1 MSLKKGVEIIES
13 ISGPVPINEVASA
26 IIAVVGTADAGDLA
40 TLNIVRT
47 AKEAAALYGTS
58 GTLGEAFDAIYDHVK
73 TLTVV
78 AIRVATDGTESTQI
92 ANIVAG
98 LKLIEDAYGQFG
110 LFPKIIIAPGYS
122 HKTGVGA
129 EMVAVGNKIGAV
141 SIIDAPE
148 TATPEQAVAFKGA
161 FSDYRAIVTYP
172 RVKTLN
178 NDGQVVATW
187 LSARYAALMAQV
199 DKNQTGDNDP
209 TGYWCSPSNR
219 VLQGVVGLERSI
231 QFNPKD
237 NDNALNYLAGQGLV
251 SVLNDGSGFRA
262 WGNRSTAFPSKSD
275 SLTFIP
281 WRRTMDII
289 EESIQFF
296 TRQFLDKPMFTR
308 PNDIATS
315 LVGQIELSV
324 NDFLRS
330 KVGTALVYGKCELR
344 IEDNPLINLANGQV
358 KYHLQAT
365 PPVPLEHVTHEAEVY
380 VPGLETALKQLL
392 GG

>member
-1 MSLKKGVEIIES
+1 MSLQKGIEIIET
-13 ISGPVPINEVASA
+13 ISGPIPINEVASA
-26 IIAVVGTADAGDLA
+26 IIAVVGTADMGDLDA
-40 TLNIVRT
+40 IKIVRT
-47 AKEAAALYGTS
+47 ADEAEALYGTN
-58 GTLGEAFDAIYDHVK
+58 GTLGEAFDAIYDHVQ

-78 AIRVATDGTESTQI
+78 AIRVAEDGTESTQI
-92 ANIVAG
+92 ANVVAG
-98 LKLIEDAYGQFG
+98 LKRIEDAYGEYG
-110 LFPKIIIAPGYS
+110 LFPKIIIAPGFS
-122 HKTGVGA
+122 HKIGVGA
-129 EMVAVGNKIGAV
+129 EMIAIGNKIGAV
-141 SIIDAPE
+141 SVIDAPE
-148 TATPEQAVAFKGA
+148 TATPEQAVTFKGA

-178 NDGQVVATW
+178 NAGQVVATW

-199 DKNQTGDNDP
+199 DKNQTGEP
-209 TGYWCSPSNR
+209 HHTGYWCSPSNY
-219 VLQGVVGLERSI
+219 VLKGVVGVERSI
-231 QFNPKD
+231 QYNPRD
-237 NDNALNYLAGQGLV
+237 NDNALNYLAGQGIV

-308 PNDIATS
+308 PNDLATS
-315 LVGQIELSV
+315 MIGQIELSV

-344 IEDNPLINLANGQV
+344 IEDNPLINLANGKV
-358 KYHLQAT
+358 KYHIQAT
-365 PPVPLEHVTHEAEVY
+365 PPVPIEHVTYEAEVY
-380 VPGLETALKQLL
+380 VPGLEIALNQLL